1 MIILG
6 HAKFNLKNL
15 KGMKQ
20 IEVLC
25 LDVNYRIRVC
35 DWNVMPQ
42 NEAQM
47 QDLVFI
53 GKVNNYKIP

>member
-1 MIILG
+1 MRN
-6 HAKFNLKNL
+6 FNLKNL